1 MPAEATLDI
10 VQQRR
15 AEIVDAAERCVKAKG
30 LHYLKLRDVARES
43 GKSLGNLYNYFQ
55 NKEAIVEALIERQ
68 AQSFIA
74 MLSAESDHEDLDSDA
89 RCRICVE
96 RIVDA
101 YLEPE
106 SVRLSIFIASEALV
120 NPRVREIKLKADLRL
135 RDYMLSLL
143 AEDVRERGSQPNY
156 GLLSAQIALSRAF
169 LEAVRGMIF
178 FMPDI
183 ERETLRKLVIERL
196 MLMIRCDKASWSG
209 VNVEAVLQ
217 EALQRAEAAAKP
229 EC

>member
-1 MPAEATLDI
+1 M
-10 VQQRR
+10 
-15 AEIVDAAERCVKAKG
+15 
-30 LHYLKLRDVARES
+30 
-43 GKSLGNLYNYFQ
+43 
-55 NKEAIVEALIERQ
+55 EALVERQ

-120 NPRVREIKLKADLRL
+120 NPRVREIKLKVELRL

>member
-1 MPAEATLDI
+1 M
-10 VQQRR
+10 
-15 AEIVDAAERCVKAKG
+15 
-30 LHYLKLRDVARES
+30 
-43 GKSLGNLYNYFQ
+43 
-55 NKEAIVEALIERQ
+55 
-68 AQSFIA
+68 
-74 MLSAESDHEDLDSDA
+74 
-89 RCRICVE
+89 
-96 RIVDA
+96 
-101 YLEPE
+101 
-106 SVRLSIFIASEALV
+106 